1 MGPRGGD
8 HRPADRCA
16 PALPALAHRPQ
27 PLRRPPGPPP
37 EGWRIDSGAWTC
49 GGDGL
54 RQADRSA
61 REALACRETVTL
73 ADSWAA
79 EVWIRF
85 PEAGPAEAG
94 LVVLAQGA
102 RARIVIKPDESR
114 WEATGPDGA
123 RFSHPLPTLGAEPF
137 DPKAYHVLEIRAESG
152 RAEARLDGV
161 RLPGAWSVAGPD
173 ARLGLFASGVAD
185 FDAVAITN
193 ASDSGR
199 P

>member
-1 MGPRGGD
+1 MRPSPPRPCPPTSAASTAPRGPPRG
-8 HRPADRCA
+8 
-16 PALPALAHRPQ
+16 LAHRLGNLD
-27 PLRRPPGPPP
+27 LR
-37 EGWRIDSGAWTC
+37 
-49 GGDGL
+49 GDGL

-61 REALACRETVTL
+61 REALACREAVTL

-94 LVVLAQGA
+94 LVVLARGS
-102 RARIVIKPDESR
+102 RARVVIKPDESR

-123 RFSHPLPTLGAEPF
+123 KFSHPLPTLGAEPF

-161 RLPGAWSVAGPD
+161 LLPGAWSVPGPD

-193 ASDSGR
+193 ASAPGR

>member
-1 MGPRGGD
+1 MAPTPR
-8 HRPADRCA
+8 A
-16 PALPALAHRPQ
+16 PG
-27 PLRRPPGPPP
+27 PPGPPP
-37 EGWRIDSGAWTC
+37 EGWRIDSGTWTR

-54 RQADRSA
+54 RQADRAAKGSL
-61 REALACRETVTL
+61 ALRETVPL
-73 ADSWAA
+73 AGAWAA

-94 LVVLAQGA
+94 LVVLAGEA
-102 RARIVIKPDESR
+102 RAGVVIKPDESR

-123 RFSHPLPTLGAEPF
+123 RFSRPLPTLGAAPF

-161 RLPGAWSVAGPD
+161 LLPGAWSIAGPD
-173 ARLGLFASGVAD
+173 AQLGLLASGVAD

-193 ASDSGR
+193 SSDPGR